1 MNRTRYQRDRRAAE
15 RGTVAMQF
23 QAPAPTGRQITPES
37 HPMLWGIAQAV
48 ADGNVTSMAG
58 LGQREAD
65 QVRSWAK
72 QIQREQG
79 RVQ

>member
-1 MNRTRYQRDRRAAE
+1 MNRSHYKRDRRAAE

-23 QAPAPTGRQITPES
+23 QAPALAGRQITPES

-48 ADGNVTSMAG
+48 ADGNPASMAG

-65 QVRSWAK
+65 IVRSWAK

-79 RVQ
+79 RG